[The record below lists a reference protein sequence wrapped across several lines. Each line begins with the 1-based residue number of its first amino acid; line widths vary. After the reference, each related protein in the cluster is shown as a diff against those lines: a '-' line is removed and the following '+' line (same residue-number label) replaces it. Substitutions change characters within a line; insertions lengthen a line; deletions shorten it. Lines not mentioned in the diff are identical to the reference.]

1 MHLPVPY
8 SDTAFT
14 LFGMDVKWYAIMIV
28 TGIILAVILGCKRAP
43 KYGFDTDT
51 ILDLMLVV
59 LPCAVIG
66 ARAYYVIFEWDRYA
80 DNWLE
85 IFNFRGGGLAIH
97 GGLIA
102 AFLAA
107 WLMCRKKGLNIVK
120 GLDMAA
126 PSIAL
131 GQAIGRW
138 GNYFNQEAH
147 GGPTDLPWGIL
158 IDGEYVHPTFLYES
172 LWCFLLVVVLIL
184 IARKQKFDGQI
195 ILLYG
200 ILYSVE
206 RYFVEGLRTDS
217 LWIGPFRQAQVLS
230 VSLIIAC
237 TVVYIILEKRAAK
250 AAAVAE
256 AETLADE
263 AIAADGSAE
272 MSAADSESA
281 AEEN

>member
-14 LFGMDVKWYAIMIV
+14 LFGMEIKWYAIMIV
-28 TGIILAVILGCKRAP
+28 TGMILAVLLACKRSA

-51 ILDLMLVV
+51 ILDLMLWV
-59 LPCAVIG
+59 LPAAVIG

-80 DNWLE
+80 GNLKE
-85 IFNFRGGGLAIH
+85 ILNFRGGGLAIH

-102 AFLAA
+102 AFLVA
-107 WLMCRKKGLNIVK
+107 WLICRKKGLNIVK

-158 IDGEYVHPTFLYES
+158 VDGEYVHPTFLYES
-172 LWCFLLVVVLIL
+172 LWCFLLVGILIL

-230 VSLIIAC
+230 LTIIVAC
-237 TVVYIILEKRAAK
+237 TVLYIVLQKRAAK
-250 AAAVAE
+250 AAGTADAEPEAE
-256 AETLADE
+256 ANTD
-263 AIAADGSAE
+263 AE
-272 MSAADSESA
+272 
-281 AEEN
+281 

>member
-1 MHLPVPY
+1 M
-8 SDTAFT
+8 
-14 LFGMDVKWYAIMIV
+14 
-28 TGIILAVILGCKRAP
+28 
-43 KYGFDTDT
+43 
-51 ILDLMLVV
+51 
-59 LPCAVIG
+59 
-66 ARAYYVIFEWDRYA
+66 
-80 DNWLE
+80 
-85 IFNFRGGGLAIH
+85 
-97 GGLIA
+97 
-102 AFLAA
+102 
-107 WLMCRKKGLNIVK
+107 
-120 GLDMAA
+120 
-126 PSIAL
+126 
-131 GQAIGRW
+131 
-138 GNYFNQEAH
+138 
-147 GGPTDLPWGIL
+147 
-158 IDGEYVHPTFLYES
+158 
-172 LWCFLLVVVLIL
+172 VVLIL

-272 MSAADSESA
+272 MSSADSESA
-281 AEEN
+281 AEEAAEEN